1 MIFHPLSLLH
11 VIITDILYTRWRE
24 IIQIWKTKK
33 HIDDC
38 KIYYL
43 HLKMLDTKDNIRKFK
58 KMVKTIS
65 HVNNKKICRIVNTLS
80 DLYKELII
88 INKKNTYYKSIYN
101 IN

>member
-11 VIITDILYTRWRE
+11 VIITDIVYNKWRE
-24 IIQIWKTKK
+24 IIKKWKEKK
-33 HIDDC
+33 NIDDC

-43 HLKMLDTKDNIRKFK
+43 YLKMLDTKDNIGKFK

-65 HVNNKKICRIVNTLS
+65 HVNNKKLCRIVDILS

-88 INKKNTYYKSIYN
+88 INKKNIYYKSIYN